1 MRRRVP
7 GRTAVGAAIV
17 LLLALVVAGCAGT
30 GGGSGDDTASVASA
44 DGGGSDAS
52 TDDSGGSGDSD
63 GGGDGAELT
72 REEREE
78 RALKFAACMRENG
91 VPMEDPEPGQAGRVR
106 IGGNGDGERIDRE
119 TMEAAQE
126 ACQKYSPF
134 GEGGP
139 SPDPEMADNMRK
151 FAQCM
156 RDNGVPDF
164 PDPDGG
170 RMMLDR
176 SVAEDPDFDAAQEKC
191 AEILPNRPGGPGGSQ

>member
-7 GRTAVGAAIV
+7 GRTAVGAAVV

-52 TDDSGGSGDSD
+52 TDDSGGSEGADS
-63 GGGDGAELT
+63 GDGAELT
-72 REEREE
+72 PEEREE

-126 ACQKYSPF
+126 ACQKHSPF
-134 GEGGP
+134 GEKGP
-139 SPDPEMADNMRK
+139 RQDPEMAENMRK

-170 RMMLDR
+170 RMMLDK
-176 SVAEDPDFDAAQEKC
+176 SIAEDPDFEAAQEKC
-191 AEILPNRPGGPGGSQ
+191 GEILPNRPGGPGGSQ